1 MIILEGIEPWRAAA
15 GKTEAQEEIW
25 IPGTPP
31 EHEEPGI
38 WEPSTVVLLAPVL

>member
-1 MIILEGIEPWRAAA
+1 MDSGDP
-15 GKTEAQEEIW
+15 
-25 IPGTPP
+25 PPP